1 VRSVDLADEYFAEG
15 LERVGDRLVQLTWKE
30 GVALVYDAESFE
42 RVGSFEYEGEGWGLC
57 FDGEALYMTTG
68 GSFLHRRDPQS
79 FALIESLQITDRG
92 RALFQ
97 VTELAC
103 VGEYVYGNVYLTDRI
118 VRIDKT
124 TGVVVS
130 EVDGRTLV
138 PPGGRP
144 RAVDAVLNGIAQDSA
159 TGLFYLTGKRWPAVF
174 EVRFVPE

>member
-1 VRSVDLADEYFAEG
+1 
-15 LERVGDRLVQLTWKE
+15 
-30 GVALVYDAESFE
+30 
-42 RVGSFEYEGEGWGLC
+42 
-57 FDGEALYMTTG
+57 MTTG

-92 RALFQ
+92 SALFQ
-97 VTELAC
+97 VNELAC